1 MDVYQSH
8 IVIFKTYFNTIIY
21 KSISVFGEK
30 ESYQFYTKSS
40 VNDSDV
46 IDSQFTTIEELRKSI
61 GSTVVNCLEYSESKV
76 VRKAKY
82 IDYIT
87 IHTKHER
94 FKAVTV
100 AIYKFS
106 LLEKIKD
113 LLTPLYE
120 ENVVFYHNELAK
132 EINAKV
138 FAYEIDK

>member
-1 MDVYQSH
+1 
-8 IVIFKTYFNTIIY
+8 VIFKTYFNTIIY

-61 GSTVVNCLEYSESKV
+61 GGTVVNCLEYSESKV
-76 VRKAKY
+76 VRKTKY

-87 IHTKHER
+87 IHTKHEH
-94 FKAVTV
+94 FKAITV

-106 LLEKIKD
+106 LLERIKD

-138 FAYEIDK
+138 FAYEVDK

>member
-61 GSTVVNCLEYSESKV
+61 GGTVVNCLEYSESKV
-76 VRKAKY
+76 VRKTKY

-87 IHTKHER
+87 IHTKHEH
-94 FKAVTV
+94 FKAITV

-106 LLEKIKD
+106 LLERIKD

-138 FAYEIDK
+138 FAYEVDK